1 MWGPNSDEGTD
12 TVVQYSRYIYMY
24 FVRYKFMHLLCYIV
38 GGFLSMYIECTV
50 IYILGDVN
58 AVQLGALGGGE
69 RKVCQG
75 VALIPIRVEKE

>member
-1 MWGPNSDEGTD
+1 VLFGD
-12 TVVQYSRYIYMY
+12 VQKS
-24 FVRYKFMHLLCYIV
+24 
-38 GGFLSMYIECTV
+38 V

-75 VALIPIRVEKE
+75 VALIPIRAERRSNDVASYSEYPGSVRTRR